1 MCYKENYKKHEEMSA
16 FFQYH
21 GKFLEIWTFIRWQ
34 CFFGLFFVRVSL
46 IYRGQSR
53 KRWGRG
59 REKKGR
65 RQLIMILHMRHSFCS
80 LFFLPSLHDND
91 FFFFPL
97 FPKSVPGEFDYI
109 SDKLIV

>member
-59 REKKGR
+59 REKEDR
-65 RQLIMILHMRHSFCS
+65 RQLTMILQMRHSFWS

-91 FFFFPL
+91 LFFFL
-97 FPKSVPGEFDYI
+97 FPKSVPGEFGHI
-109 SDKLIV
+109 LDKLIV